1 MKPTKNNPNSNSN
14 NFFNENSKKNNRPNT
29 VFRREEAP
37 VKIIDKHSRNAGRS
51 PENANN
57 QSNQNNTIS
66 NNLVI
71 ENDQNLENNP
81 ALQNEE
87 NENNNLYSSENFES
101 NFENINQN
109 NLPPLSNSVKDFKKE
124 RAKTATGRLKIK
136 LENIANMFN
145 NPPMYYTKKNLH
157 FKTKSIGLVPG
168 IPDDF
173 LTRLKLVFNIFKD
186 KNLINYVE
194 KAPSKNHNKLD
205 VISEYLWNYHQDKN
219 KVLDFYAVFFYYL
232 CTKIKYDV
240 EGKNKDE
247 KNLEN
252 IFHSGFANSLQFC
265 KLFEYLCKKHLLR
278 IKRIEG
284 FCKSKELPYFKK
296 GTDVTKVNHHWN
308 AIYINHNWYFCD
320 LTFGSGGIKNK
331 DEFAKNFFN
340 PYYFLTPPD
349 YLIESHRP
357 IDDLW
362 QLTTKIIP
370 TNQFSNKKDNFGG
383 EFYQQVYEHNI
394 NLVTHK
400 FPVIHCDGPINIQIG
415 VKEMAIQAFLFYSN
429 FKTKA
434 GDVKFSYNDKDKLFI
449 LEPSFPCN
457 GEYWLEILY
466 REFTSNEVE
475 YFPLVNYKIIVDD
488 SQEKYMENLKK
499 QNLKKKQKE
508 NLIKEL
514 KKKRPRS
521 VRLPL
526 MTGTIIAK
534 EEIIRKREKKNY
546 CLDNEGAHLISPNI
560 KNIKIDQINEFKVLV
575 PNSENVC
582 VLDGQEWNYLKRAK
596 KDKNMWIGGVLIKNE
611 DVLILSMKENGVFT
625 EVFQLKAHRVTSNL
639 LRMNKIR
646 KEMRSWKSLKKIK

>member
-37 VKIIDKHSRNAGRS
+37 VKIIDNRSRNAGRS

-194 KAPSKNHNKLD
+194 KAPSKNHNKFD

-475 YFPLVNYKIIVDD
+475 YFPLINYKIIVDD

-508 NLIKEL
+508 NLMKEL